1 MTMERADADPR
12 IDLYSHHFTVTNI
25 DERVQRA
32 IAAFSRGLIEWDRIR
47 VPPFSGRPHWQ
58 MIAKRI
64 YASAK
69 ADRSEIRFHI
79 NHLEGFKAQLK
90 ANHVP
95 LDKVI
100 YVSHPLYE
108 PQKIELVSISGKV
121 LREEQVPVVEYLS
134 QLDDIRGKVVTAPTG
149 TGKSVM
155 TMRALINL
163 GFRTVFVINATYI
176 EKWVEDIYG
185 KDDDN
190 GNFIPGELAIAPGEF
205 LVVRGSADL
214 RSLMNLAL
222 SNELTAKIIIIG
234 NRTFQNYIKSYER
247 DECFADM
254 YSVHPEQ
261 FYEVLKAGIRVI
273 DEVHQDFH
281 LNFKQDTYA
290 HIPYTISLSATLEA
304 DQQLLNDMYQT
315 MWPLATRGPE
325 IKQKKYIIATCLLY
339 TIERHDDIRCT
350 NHKRQYSHVIFEQSI
365 MRNKYWLKNYLK
377 IPEMIVRNKYI
388 PDHLPGQKMLIF
400 ASTVVMCTMMRD
412 HLRKQ
417 FPQFKIARYVGEDDW
432 ENLHNNDIVVTTI
445 QSAGTAVDIAN
456 LRYTLMTVALSNKQT
471 NIQVIG
477 RLRELKNYPGV
488 EPEFMFLAC
497 QDIGKHM
504 EYAGAKQSKLSSK
517 VKHFTQS
524 YLPVKL

>member
-134 QLDDIRGKVVTAPTG
+134 RLDDIRGKVVTAPTG
-149 TGKSVM
+149 SGKGVLS
-155 TMRALINL
+155 MRSIQNL
-163 GFRTVFVINATYI
+163 GYRTVIVIKAEFV
-176 EKWVEDIYG
+176 EKWVEEI
-185 KDDDN
+185 
-190 GNFIPGELAIAPGEF
+190 ESEF
-205 LVVRGSADL
+205 HFDKGDLLVVRGSSQLKA
-214 RSLMNLAL
+214 LMNLAIENAL
-222 SNELTAKIIIIG
+222 EAKVIIIG

-247 DECFADM
+247 DDCFEDM
-254 YSVHPEQ
+254 YPVHPEQ
-261 FYEVLKAGIRVI
+261 FYEALGVGVRLI
-273 DEVHQDFH
+273 DEVHMDFH
-281 LNFKQDTYA
+281 LNFKQDTYT

-304 DQQLLNDMYQT
+304 DHQLLNDMYQT

-350 NHKRQYSHVIFEQSI
+350 NHKQQYSHVIFEQSI
-365 MRNKYWLKNYLK
+365 MRNQYWLKNYLK
-377 IPEMIVRNKYI
+377 IPEMIVRNKYV
-388 PDHLPGQKMLIF
+388 PDHRPGQKMLIF
-400 ASTVVMCTMMRD
+400 ASTIVMCTMMRD

-504 EYAGAKQSKLSSK
+504 EYASAKQSKLSSK